1 MRFKLALIGH
11 SVLNIAGALIIWIG
25 AIFLVL
31 PLGVEPKTLFLLREA
46 TLPICPRGHCLV
58 DDAGIEPATSWMST
72 KYSTAEII
80 IRNLVEPRGFEPRS
94 RP

>member
-46 TLPICPRGHCLV
+46 TLPIPPQGHYYGGKPENRTLTV
-58 DDAGIEPATSWMST
+58 FTILLFSRQRPAQLT
-72 KYSTAEII
+72 
-80 IRNLVEPRGFEPRS
+80 
-94 RP
+94 